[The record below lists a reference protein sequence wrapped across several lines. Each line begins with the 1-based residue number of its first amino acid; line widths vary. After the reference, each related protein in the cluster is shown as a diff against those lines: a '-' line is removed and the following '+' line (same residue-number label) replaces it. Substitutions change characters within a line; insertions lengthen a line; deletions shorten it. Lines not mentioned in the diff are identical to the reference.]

1 MKEGVSWKDCDMSHT
16 GQSQVLVQCM
26 GSVKLRIRKTLP
38 YKNPYRVDSPP
49 DFSKMGSSLSL
60 ACPIDKLQ
68 CSVLTCPAK
77 LTDKHFQIPR
87 SRGMEGG
94 RDCSQWVIGTEFP
107 L

>member
-1 MKEGVSWKDCDMSHT
+1 MKEGVSWKDCDMGHT
-16 GQSQVLVQCM
+16 GQSQVLVQ
-26 GSVKLRIRKTLP
+26 GVGLVKLRIRKTLP

-49 DFSKMGSSLSL
+49 YFSKMGSSLSL

-77 LTDKHFQIPR
+77 LTNTFR
-87 SRGMEGG
+87 SPGAEGWREGG